1 MDARHCGPAP
11 GVGSPSHAHRL
22 RNDVLAGALGL
33 GLQSLGGALRQMLL
47 HLALDRAPQEQP
59 RDPSGVRAQRVGGAG
74 ASLAQIL
81 QFPVAD
87 EPLEVA
93 LLLLPGETARRVLV
107 EAQDRPRLL
116 DHRVRDRLDQPGP
129 AFLVALQ
136 HLDVLQRALPPGS
149 ALYVGGDLVAALARR
164 VDLDRA
170 ARLEH
175 STAQTLTHAD
185 RREGQVPRVVPAR
198 LTCAGRAVLPRCG
211 SELRV
216 QASVSAHRCSS
227 ELFLG
232 RAVA

>member
-170 ARLEH
+170 APL
-175 STAQTLTHAD
+175 
-185 RREGQVPRVVPAR
+185 
-198 LTCAGRAVLPRCG
+198 
-211 SELRV
+211 
-216 QASVSAHRCSS
+216 SVN
-227 ELFLG
+227 
-232 RAVA
+232 VT